1 MKRPPAA
8 RLALALAVSVAL
20 GAVPHTASAFTHVV
34 VQGDTLASIAE
45 KYYGKI
51 QYEKFLVDAN
61 LLGIEGGSPIVKGMR
76 LEVPAV
82 GHRVVKHGDTWETLA
97 AELLGAANRSDVL
110 SIANSSNPWLTP
122 EEGAELVVPYNL
134 RVLVS
139 GSNETL
145 VTIAFKYYGDMNK
158 AWVLDRYNGLNGHK
172 IEPNDVVLVPLTDLP
187 LSELGRKAAQ
197 ESAGSTCSEALGT
210 VRDAQRKVAQE
221 IPALIADVKGG
232 RYVDAASRGSRFLAS
247 GALTEPEQA
256 IVNRQLL
263 EAYVALDATGLATQ
277 ACTEWRKR
285 DKHAALDPVELS
297 PKILA
302 ACARGGI

>member
-1 MKRPPAA
+1 MKFRTG
-8 RLALALAVSVAL
+8 LCLVVAVGL
-20 GAVPHTASAFTHVV
+20 GTAPHSASAFTHVV

-61 LLGIEGGSPIVKGMR
+61 LLGLEGGSPIVKGMR
-76 LEVPAV
+76 LEVPSV
-82 GHRVVKHGDTWETLA
+82 GHRTVKHGDTWEALA

-110 SIANSSNPWLTP
+110 SIANGSNPWLTP
-122 EEGAELVVPYNL
+122 EEGAELIVPYNL

-158 AWVLDRYNGLNGHK
+158 AWVLDHYNGLNGHK
-172 IEPNDVVLVPLTDLP
+172 IEPNDVVLVPLSDLP
-187 LSELGRKAAQ
+187 LSDQGKKAAQ
-197 ESAGSTCSEALGT
+197 ESAGSTCSEAMGG
-210 VRDAQRKVAQE
+210 VRDAQRKVSQE

-285 DKHAALDPVELS
+285 DKHATLDPIELS
-297 PKILA
+297 PKIIS
-302 ACARGGI
+302 ACARGGR

>member
-1 MKRPPAA
+1 MNS
-8 RLALALAVSVAL
+8 RLPWALLIAIGL
-20 GAVPHTASAFTHVV
+20 GSVPHTASAFTHIV

-61 LLGIEGGSPIVKGMR
+61 LLGLEGGSPIVKGMR
-76 LEVPAV
+76 LEVPSV
-82 GHRVVKHGDTWETLA
+82 GHRTVKHGDTWDALA
-97 AELLGAANRSDVL
+97 AELLGAGSRSDVL
-110 SIANSSNPWLTP
+110 SIANGSNPWLTP
-122 EEGAELVVPYNL
+122 EEGAELIVPYNL

-145 VTIAFKYYGDMNK
+145 VTIAFRYYGDMNK

-187 LSELGRKAAQ
+187 LTEAGKKAAQ
-197 ESAGSTCSEALGT
+197 ESAGSTCSEAMGG
-210 VRDAQRKVAQE
+210 VREAQRKVSQE

-232 RYVDAASRGSRFLAS
+232 RYVDAAARGSRFLAS

-285 DKHAALDPVELS
+285 DKTAVMDPVELS
-297 PKILA
+297 PKIIA
-302 ACARGGI
+302 ACARGGK

>member
-1 MKRPPAA
+1 MKLRTGLPLTLGLGLACAPSTA
-8 RLALALAVSVAL
+8 R
-20 GAVPHTASAFTHVV
+20 AFTHIV

-61 LLGIEGGSPIVKGMR
+61 LLGLEGGSPIVKGMR

-82 GHRVVKHGDTWETLA
+82 GHRTVKHGDTWETLA
-97 AELLGAANRSDVL
+97 AELLGAAHRSDVL
-110 SIANSSNPWLTP
+110 SIANGSNPWLTP
-122 EEGAELVVPYNL
+122 EEGAELIVPYNL
-134 RVLVS
+134 RVLVA

-158 AWVLDRYNGLNGHK
+158 AWVLDRYNDLNGRK
-172 IEPNDVVLVPLTDLP
+172 IEPNDVVLVPLSELPFTD
-187 LSELGRKAAQ
+187 LGRKAAQ
-197 ESAGSTCSEALGT
+197 DSAGQTCSEAMGS
-210 VRDAQRKVAQE
+210 VRDAQRKVSQE
-221 IPALIADVKGG
+221 IPALIADVKSG
-232 RYVDAASRGSRFLAS
+232 RYVDAAARGSRFLAS

-256 IVNRQLL
+256 LVNRQLL
-263 EAYVALDATGLATQ
+263 EAYVALDATGLASQ

-285 DKHAALDPVELS
+285 DKQAVLDPVELS

-302 ACARGGI
+302 ACARGGL

>member
-1 MKRPPAA
+1 MKFRTG
-8 RLALALAVSVAL
+8 LALLSAL
-20 GAVPHTASAFTHVV
+20 GLGCVQHTANAFTHVV
-34 VQGDTLASIAE
+34 MQGDTLASIAE

-61 LLGIEGGSPIVKGMR
+61 LLGLEGGSPIVKGMR
-76 LEVPAV
+76 LDVPSL
-82 GHRVVKHGDTWETLA
+82 GHRTVKHGDTWDVLA

-110 SIANSSNPWLTP
+110 SIANGSNPWLTP
-122 EEGAELVVPYNL
+122 EEGAEVIVPYNL

-187 LSELGRKAAQ
+187 LTEAGKKAAQ
-197 ESAGSTCSEALGT
+197 ESAGSTCSEAMGG
-210 VRDAQRKVAQE
+210 VREAQRKVSQG

-232 RYVDAASRGSRFLAS
+232 RYVDATSRGSRFLAS

-277 ACTEWRKR
+277 ACMEWRKR
-285 DKHAALDPVELS
+285 DKLAVLDPVELS
-297 PKILA
+297 PKILS
-302 ACARGGI
+302 ACARGGM

>member
-1 MKRPPAA
+1 MKFRTGLG
-8 RLALALAVSVAL
+8 LAFAL
-20 GAVPHTASAFTHVV
+20 GLGCVPGSARAFTHVV

-61 LLGIEGGSPIVKGMR
+61 LLGVEGGSPIVKGMR

-82 GHRVVKHGDTWETLA
+82 GHRTVKHGDTWEALA
-97 AELLGAANRSDVL
+97 TELLGAKYRSDVL
-110 SIANSSNPWLTP
+110 SMANNSNPWLVP
-122 EEGAELVVPYNL
+122 EEGAELIVPYNL

-158 AWVLDRYNGLNGHK
+158 AWVLDRYNGFNGHK
-172 IEPNDVVLVPLTDLP
+172 IEPHDVVLVPLTELP

-197 ESAGSTCSEALGT
+197 ASAGNTCSEALGN
-210 VRDAQRKVAQE
+210 VRDAQRKIAQE

-232 RYVDAASRGSRFLAS
+232 RYVDAAARGGRFLAS

-256 IVNRQLL
+256 LVNRQLL

-277 ACTEWRKR
+277 ACSEWRKR
-285 DKHAALDPVELS
+285 DKNATLDPVELS

-302 ACARGGI
+302 ACARGGM

>member
-1 MKRPPAA
+1 MNSRLG
-8 RLALALAVSVAL
+8 LALLIAL
-20 GAVPHTASAFTHVV
+20 GLGGVPHRASAFTHVV

-61 LLGIEGGSPIVKGMR
+61 LLNIEGGSPIVKGMR

-82 GHRVVKHGDTWETLA
+82 AHRTVKKGDTWDALA
-97 AELLGAANRSDVL
+97 AELLGSGKRSDVL
-110 SIANSSNPWLTP
+110 SIANASNPWLMP
-122 EEGAELVVPYNL
+122 EEGAELIVPYNL

-139 GSNETL
+139 SSNETL
-145 VTIAFKYYGDMNK
+145 VTIAFKYYGDMNR

-172 IEPNDVVLVPLTDLP
+172 IEPNDVVLVPLSDLP
-187 LSELGRKAAQ
+187 LTEAGKKAAQ
-197 ESAGSTCSEALGT
+197 ESASGTCSEAMGG
-210 VRDAQRKVAQE
+210 VRDAQRKVSQE
-221 IPALIADVKGG
+221 IPALIADVNGG
-232 RYVDAASRGSRFLAS
+232 RYVDAAARGSRFLAS
-247 GALTEPEQA
+247 GALTETEQA

-285 DKHAALDPVELS
+285 DKSALMDPVELS
-297 PKILA
+297 PKIIA
-302 ACARGGI
+302 ACARGGK

>member
-1 MKRPPAA
+1 MKRLFTAGLV
-8 RLALALAVSVAL
+8 LALALSVSLTSERA
-20 GAVPHTASAFTHVV
+20 HAFTHVV

-61 LLGIEGGSPIVKGMR
+61 LLGLAGGSPIVKGMR

-82 GHRVVKHGDTWETLA
+82 GHRLVKHGETWDTLA

-110 SIANSSNPWLTP
+110 SIANGSSPWLAP
-122 EEGAELVVPYNL
+122 EEGSELIVPYNL

-172 IEPNDVVLVPLTDLP
+172 VEPNDVVLVPLSDLP
-187 LSELGRKAAQ
+187 LSELGKKAAQ
-197 ESAGSTCSEALGT
+197 ESAGNTCSQALGS
-210 VRDAQRKVAQE
+210 VRDAQRKVLQE

-232 RYVDAASRGSRFLAS
+232 RYVDATSRGSRFLAS
-247 GALTEPEQA
+247 GALTEHELA

-277 ACTEWRKR
+277 ACSEWRKR
-285 DKHAALDPVELS
+285 DRQAVLDPVELS

>member
-1 MKRPPAA
+1 MKRLPSTC
-8 RLALALAVSVAL
+8 LALALALGS
-20 GAVPHTASAFTHVV
+20 GAVPNTARAFTHVV

-61 LLGIEGGSPIVKGMR
+61 LLGLEGGSPIVKGMR

-82 GHRVVKHGDTWETLA
+82 GHRVVKRGDTWETLA
-97 AELLGAANRSDVL
+97 AELLGAANRADVL
-110 SIANSSNPWLTP
+110 SIANGSNPWLTP

-134 RVLVS
+134 RVLVA

-158 AWVLDRYNGLNGHK
+158 AWVLDRYNALNGRK
-172 IEPNDVVLVPLTDLP
+172 IEPNDVVLVPLSDLP

-197 ESAGSTCSEALGT
+197 EAAGNTCSEAMGN
-210 VRDAQRKVAQE
+210 VRDAQRKVSQE

-232 RYVDAASRGSRFLAS
+232 RYVDAASRGNRFLAS

-263 EAYVALDATGLATQ
+263 EAYVALDAPGLATQ

>member
-1 MKRPPAA
+1 MHPRSRFAFA
-8 RLALALAVSVAL
+8 TALALALEATPERA
-20 GAVPHTASAFTHVV
+20 HAFTHVV

-82 GHRVVKHGDTWETLA
+82 GHRVIKKGDTWDLLS
-97 AELLGAANRSDVL
+97 AELLGASNRSDVL
-110 SIANSSNPWLTP
+110 SIANGSSPWLTP
-122 EEGAELVVPYNL
+122 EEGAEVIVPYNL

-145 VTIAFKYYGDMNK
+145 VTIAFKYFGDMNK

-187 LSELGRKAAQ
+187 LSDLGRKAAQ
-197 ESAGSTCSEALGT
+197 YSAGNTCSEALGS
-210 VRDAQRKVAQE
+210 VRDAQRKVSQE

-232 RYVDAASRGSRFLAS
+232 RYVDAAARGSRFLAS

-256 IVNRQLL
+256 LVNRQLL

-285 DKHAALDPVELS
+285 DKSAVLDPVELS

-302 ACARGGI
+302 ACARGGM

>member
-1 MKRPPAA
+1 MKLRT
-8 RLALALAVSVAL
+8 ALSLLVLLDL
-20 GAVPHTASAFTHVV
+20 GAVSHTAQAFTHVV

-61 LLGIEGGSPIVKGMR
+61 LLALEGGSPIVKGMR

-82 GHRVVKHGDTWETLA
+82 GHRTVKRGDTWELLA
-97 AELLGAANRSDVL
+97 AQLLGSAQRSDVL
-110 SIANSSNPWLTP
+110 SMANGSSPWLTP
-122 EEGAELVVPYNL
+122 EEGAELIVPYNL
-134 RVLVS
+134 RVLVT

-158 AWVLDRYNGLNGHK
+158 AWVLDRYNGFNGHK
-172 IEPNDVVLVPLTDLP
+172 IEPHDVVLVPLTDLP
-187 LSELGRKAAQ
+187 LSELGKKAAQ
-197 ESAGSTCSEALGT
+197 ESADRTCSEAQGS
-210 VRDAQRKVAQE
+210 VRDAQRKVSQE

-232 RYVDAASRGSRFLAS
+232 RYVDAAARGSRFLAS
-247 GALTEPEQA
+247 AALTEPEQA
-256 IVNRQLL
+256 LVNRQLL

-285 DKHAALDPVELS
+285 DKNAVLDPVELS

-302 ACARGGI
+302 ACARGGL

>member
-1 MKRPPAA
+1 MNFRTG
-8 RLALALAVSVAL
+8 LALLVAL
-20 GAVPHTASAFTHVV
+20 GMGCVPHTANAFTHIV

-61 LLGIEGGSPIVKGMR
+61 LLGLEGGSPIVKGMR
-76 LEVPAV
+76 LEVPSLA
-82 GHRVVKHGDTWETLA
+82 HRTVKHGDTWDTLA
-97 AELLGAANRSDVL
+97 SQVLGAANRSDVL
-110 SIANSSNPWLTP
+110 SIANGSNPWLTP
-122 EEGAELVVPYNL
+122 EEGAEVIVPYNL

-158 AWVLDRYNGLNGHK
+158 AWVLDRYNGLNGRK
-172 IEPNDVVLVPLTDLP
+172 IQPNDVVLVPLTDLP
-187 LSELGRKAAQ
+187 LMDAGKKAAHD
-197 ESAGSTCSEALGT
+197 SAGSTCSEAMGG
-210 VRDAQRKVAQE
+210 VREAQRKVSQE

-277 ACTEWRKR
+277 ACMEWRKR
-285 DKHAALDPVELS
+285 DPRAVLDPVELS
-297 PKILA
+297 PKILS
-302 ACARGGI
+302 ACARGGM

>member
-1 MKRPPAA
+1 MN
-8 RLALALAVSVAL
+8 RLSRLSLAFACAL
-20 GAVPHTASAFTHVV
+20 GLGVAPHSANAFTHVV
-34 VQGDTLASIAE
+34 VQGDTLASVAE

-61 LLGIEGGSPIVKGMR
+61 LLGLEGGSPIVKGMR
-76 LEVPAV
+76 LEVPSV
-82 GHRVVKHGDTWETLA
+82 GHRTVKHGDTWEILA

-110 SIANSSNPWLTP
+110 SIANGSNPWLTP
-122 EEGAELVVPYNL
+122 EEGAEIIVPYNL
-134 RVLVS
+134 RAIVQ

-158 AWVLDRYNGLNGHK
+158 AWVLDRYNGFNGKK
-172 IEPNDVVLVPLTDLP
+172 IQPNDVVLVPLTDLP
-187 LSELGRKAAQ
+187 LTDAGKKAAQ
-197 ESAGSTCSEALGT
+197 SSAGNTCSEAMGT
-210 VRDAQRKVAQE
+210 VRDAQRKVSQE

-285 DKHAALDPVELS
+285 DKHAVLDPVELS

-302 ACARGGI
+302 ACARGGN

>member
-1 MKRPPAA
+1 MKPSRT
-8 RLALALAVSVAL
+8 ALALLTALAL
-20 GAVPHTASAFTHVV
+20 GSIPHTANAFTHVV

-61 LLGIEGGSPIVKGMR
+61 LLAVEGGSPIVKGMR

-82 GHRVVKHGDTWETLA
+82 GHRVVKKGDTWELLA
-97 AELLGAANRSDVL
+97 AQLLGASNRSDVL
-110 SIANSSNPWLTP
+110 SMANGSNPWLTP
-122 EEGAELVVPYNL
+122 QEGAELIVPYNL

-139 GSNETL
+139 GSNETV
-145 VTIAFKYYGDMNK
+145 VTIAFKYYGDMNR
-158 AWVLDRYNGLNGHK
+158 AWVLDRYNGFNGHK
-172 IEPNDVVLVPLTDLP
+172 IQPHDVVLVPLTDLP
-187 LSELGRKAAQ
+187 LTEQGKKAAQ
-197 ESAGSTCSEALGT
+197 ESAGSTCSEALGS
-210 VRDAQRKVAQE
+210 VRDAQRKISQE

-232 RYVDAASRGSRFLAS
+232 RYVDAAARGGRFLAS
-247 GALTEPEQA
+247 GALTENEQA

-285 DKHAALDPVELS
+285 DKTAVLDADELS
-297 PKILA
+297 PKIIS
-302 ACARGGI
+302 ACARGGN

>member
-1 MKRPPAA
+1 MNSFRTG
-8 RLALALAVSVAL
+8 LTLLVAL
-20 GAVPHTASAFTHVV
+20 GLGSAPQRAHAFTHVV

-61 LLGIEGGSPIVKGMR
+61 LLGLEGGSPIVKGMR
-76 LEVPAV
+76 LEVPSV
-82 GHRVVKHGDTWETLA
+82 GHRTVKHGDTWEALA
-97 AELLGAANRSDVL
+97 AELLGAGNRSDVL
-110 SIANSSNPWLTP
+110 SIANGSNPWLTP

-158 AWVLDRYNGLNGHK
+158 AWVLDHYNGLNGHK

-187 LSELGRKAAQ
+187 LSDQGKKAAQ
-197 ESAGSTCSEALGT
+197 ESAGSTCSEAMGG
-210 VRDAQRKVAQE
+210 VREAQRKVSQE

-285 DKHAALDPVELS
+285 DKHATLDPVELS
-297 PKILA
+297 PKIIS
-302 ACARGGI
+302 ACARGGK

>member
-1 MKRPPAA
+1 MKSFRTG
-8 RLALALAVSVAL
+8 LTLFVAL
-20 GAVPHTASAFTHVV
+20 GLGSAAQRAHAFTHVV

-61 LLGIEGGSPIVKGMR
+61 LLGLEGGSPIVKGMR
-76 LEVPAV
+76 LEVPSV
-82 GHRVVKHGDTWETLA
+82 GHRTVKHGDTWDALA
-97 AELLGAANRSDVL
+97 AALLGAGSRSDVL
-110 SIANSSNPWLTP
+110 SMANGSNPWLTP

-158 AWVLDRYNGLNGHK
+158 AWVLDHYNGLNGHK

-187 LSELGRKAAQ
+187 LSDQGKKAAQ
-197 ESAGSTCSEALGT
+197 ESAGSTCSEAMGG
-210 VRDAQRKVAQE
+210 VREAQRKVSQE

-285 DKHAALDPVELS
+285 DKHATLDPVELS
-297 PKILA
+297 PKIIS
-302 ACARGGI
+302 ACARGGK

>member
-1 MKRPPAA
+1 MNVRIGLAFL
-8 RLALALAVSVAL
+8 LALGSSCVQNRAR
-20 GAVPHTASAFTHVV
+20 AFTHVV

-45 KYYGKI
+45 HYYGKI

-61 LLGIEGGSPIVKGMR
+61 LLGLEGGSPIVKGMR
-76 LEVPAV
+76 LEVPSV
-82 GHRVVKHGDTWETLA
+82 GHHTIKHGDTWDALA

-110 SIANSSNPWLTP
+110 SIANGSNPWLAP
-122 EEGAELVVPYNL
+122 EEGAEVVVPYNL
-134 RVLVS
+134 RVLVT

-187 LSELGRKAAQ
+187 LSDSGRKAAQ
-197 ESAGSTCSEALGT
+197 ESAGATCSEAMGNL
-210 VRDAQRKVAQE
+210 REAQRKVAQE

-263 EAYVALDATGLATQ
+263 EAYVALEATGLATQ

-285 DKHAALDPVELS
+285 DKQATLDPVELS

-302 ACARGGI
+302 ACARGGR

>member
-1 MKRPPAA
+1 MKLRT
-8 RLALALAVSVAL
+8 ALTLLVLLDL
-20 GAVPHTASAFTHVV
+20 GAVSHTAQAFTHVV

-61 LLGIEGGSPIVKGMR
+61 LLALEGGSPIVKGMR

-82 GHRVVKHGDTWETLA
+82 GHRTVKRGDTWELLA
-97 AELLGAANRSDVL
+97 AQLLGSAQRSDVL
-110 SIANSSNPWLTP
+110 SMANGSSPWLTP
-122 EEGAELVVPYNL
+122 EEGAELIVPYNL
-134 RVLVS
+134 RVLVT

-158 AWVLDRYNGLNGHK
+158 AWVLDRYNGFNGHK
-172 IEPNDVVLVPLTDLP
+172 IEPHDVVLVPLTDLP
-187 LSELGRKAAQ
+187 LSELGKKAAQ
-197 ESAGSTCSEALGT
+197 ESADRTCSEAQGS
-210 VRDAQRKVAQE
+210 VRDAQRKVSQE

-232 RYVDAASRGSRFLAS
+232 RYVDAAARGSRFLAS
-247 GALTEPEQA
+247 AALTEPEQA
-256 IVNRQLL
+256 LVNRQLL

-285 DKHAALDPVELS
+285 DKNAVLDPVELS

-302 ACARGGI
+302 ACARGGL

>member
-1 MKRPPAA
+1 MKPLR
-8 RLALALAVSVAL
+8 VAL
-20 GAVPHTASAFTHVV
+20 TLFIALGLGTTSQPANAFSHVV

-61 LLGIEGGSPIVKGMR
+61 LLGIMGGSPIVKGMR

-82 GHRVVKHGDTWETLA
+82 GHRTVKRGDTWEALA
-97 AELLGAANRSDVL
+97 SELLGAGNRSDVL
-110 SIANSSNPWLTP
+110 SIANGSNPWLTP

-158 AWVLDRYNGLNGHK
+158 AWVLDRYNGLNGRK

-187 LSELGRKAAQ
+187 LTDLGKKAAQ
-197 ESAGSTCSEALGT
+197 ESAGSTCSEALGG
-210 VRDAQRKVAQE
+210 VREAQRKVAQE

-232 RYVDAASRGSRFLAS
+232 RYVDAAARGSRFLAS

-256 IVNRQLL
+256 LVHRQLL
-263 EAYVALDATGLATQ
+263 EAYVALEATGLATQ
-277 ACTEWRKR
+277 SCTEWRRR
-285 DKHAALDPVELS
+285 DKAAVLDPVELS

-302 ACARGGI
+302 ACARGGM